1 MRQSYFNN
9 LLDRTFHTE
18 NNWWDRYRNV
28 IGIPLLELTT
38 QQKENLLAYRALFHS
53 FAEDKQT
60 PFRQTMMQKVLK
72 ENTRH
77 LLLELGTFSPV
88 RGSFVQEGQKAAGV
102 FTTRRL

>member
-18 NNWWDRYRNV
+18 NNWWDKYRNV
-28 IGIPLLELTT
+28 IGIPLLELTA
-38 QQKENLLAYRALFHS
+38 QQKENLLAY
-53 FAEDKQT
+53 
-60 PFRQTMMQKVLK
+60 
-72 ENTRH
+72 
-77 LLLELGTFSPV
+77 